1 MKIKKINLF
10 NFGSYLGKN
19 SMDLADEHPEKRV
32 VVIGGK
38 NGAGKTTLFTAIQV
52 CLYGHYAFGYRNAGK
67 HYLKEIHNLINNQ
80 VRLDENAD
88 AYVEIDF
95 EQVTHTEQINYTIRR
110 AWKWPDQIIEEELTV
125 SQNGKQLAI
134 EELTNFQNYLI
145 HLIPPDL
152 LKLYFFDGEKV
163 ADYFLGNQ
171 EVNIRDALMVL
182 SGNDT
187 FDILFENVK
196 RVLRIS
202 ENVQGEAAQS
212 YIEAKRRLAEID
224 QEIND
229 TKAEIIADEVERE
242 TLGNRAAALTKE
254 YSERGGVTIVQW
266 VELHNKLKAEEE
278 RRERLNWQRKALA
291 TDVLPFII
299 AEKLVKRV
307 AQQIK
312 NENDY
317 AAYKSLKCSLD
328 NSAFREMLIAATKD
342 VGSANER
349 SDGKYLYEK
358 ISAFLLDSH
367 WESFVPLFGLSD
379 DEKMQVQAVL
389 NRVNSYDEK
398 AFHNYQRR
406 ITASLVR
413 SKEVRDIIQNS
424 DIEHFEEYIR
434 ELTRL
439 EEEQRFLAQRI
450 TQTSAR
456 LETLNAERLLCDSK
470 LRLSKKA
477 FEEQLRKQSV
487 SALSGRVLLL
497 LEELQG
503 ALYAKLINRVEQD
516 INSKF
521 RELIRKKNFF
531 TEVKIDDDFSI
542 HILRNQFISKEDLLS
557 LLRGTSFSVAKRALG
572 EHAIDALQEQ
582 YGVHTVPALHKAI
595 RNCNEPGMN
604 LPVEINKDRLSSGEK
619 QIFVM
624 SLYWAMM
631 NQSKN
636 ELPYVID
643 TPFARIDTQH
653 RSNITQHFFKKLNG
667 QLLVLSTDEEISSN
681 HITALREQISR
692 VYMLEYGQDKCTHI
706 HENEYFEV

>member
-1 MKIKKINLF
+1 MKIRKINLY
-10 NFGSYLGKN
+10 NFGSYRGLN
-19 SMDLADEHPEKRV
+19 SLDLADNDPNKRV

-67 HYLKEIHNLINNQ
+67 HYLKEVHNLINNQ
-80 VRLDENAD
+80 VHLDENAD

-95 EQVTHTEQINYTIRR
+95 EQVTHAEKIQYTIRR
-110 AWKWPDQIIEEELTV
+110 AWKWPDQIIEEELSV
-125 SQNGKQLAI
+125 LQNGTQLGF
-134 EELTNFQNYLI
+134 EDLTNFQNYLI

-224 QEIND
+224 QEISD
-229 TKAEIIADEVERE
+229 TKADLSADEAECE
-242 TLGNRAAALTKE
+242 ALSGRATALTKE
-254 YSERGGVTIVQW
+254 YAERGGVTIVQW
-266 VELHNKLKAEEE
+266 VDLHNKLKAEEE

-299 AEKLVKRV
+299 AEKLVQRV

-312 NENDY
+312 HESDY
-317 AAYKSLKCSLD
+317 SAYKSLKTSLD
-328 NSAFREMLIAATKD
+328 NPGFREMLVSATKD
-342 VGSANER
+342 VGSTNEAR
-349 SDGKYLYEK
+349 DGHYLYER
-358 ISAFLLDSH
+358 ISKFLLDSH

-379 DEKMQVQAVL
+379 DEKTQVQTVVG
-389 NRVNSYDEK
+389 RVNSYDRK
-398 AFHNYQRR
+398 SFQNYQRR
-406 ITASLVR
+406 INASLNR
-413 SKEVRDIIQNS
+413 SKEVREVIQNS
-424 DIEHFEEYIR
+424 DIEHFEEHIR

-439 EEEQRFLAQRI
+439 EEEQKFLAQRI
-450 TQTSAR
+450 TQTNSR
-456 LETLNAERLLCDSK
+456 LENLTIERQQCEAK
-470 LRLSKKA
+470 LRLSKKS

-503 ALYAKLINRVEQD
+503 TLYAKLISRVERD
-516 INSKF
+516 INEKF
-521 RELIRKKNFF
+521 RELIRKRNFF
-531 TEVKIDDDFSI
+531 TQVKIDNDFGI

-572 EHAIDALQEQ
+572 EYAIRVLRDH
-582 YGVHTVPALHKAI
+582 YGVHTAPALHKAI
-595 RNCNEPGMN
+595 QNSDDSGMD

-636 ELPYVID
+636 DLPYVID

-667 QLLVLSTDEEISSN
+667 QLMVLSTDEEISGN
-681 HITALREQISR
+681 HIAALRDQIAR
-692 VYMLEYGQDKCTHI
+692 VYMLEYGSDKCTHV